1 MKKTAR
7 ARYTLEFKQ
16 EAVRLVETGQSIAA
30 VARTLGI
37 VDQTLFNWVKAQR
50 QGQLKGADSKVKV
63 SAEQMEISRLKAE
76 LARVKMERDILGK
89 SDGVLR
95 QGIDLKYAFIQRHRS
110 VWPISV
116 QCRVL
121 GVSVAGYHEHFVR
134 LADAA
139 QRRHLSDDALL
150 VHIKAIY
157 TETRGGYGW
166 PRIWKELLARGIRVG
181 KERVQKLMKLHGI
194 RAKGKRRFKVTTD
207 SNHDLPISANLLNR
221 EFTVAQPDKVWVG
234 DVTYIATD
242 EGWLFLAVVID
253 LFSRQ
258 VVGWSL
264 RDDMT
269 RDIVIDALRMA
280 WFKRHPSKQAGLMFH
295 SDRGSQYA
303 SKDFRD
309 MLKEYGITS
318 SMSRRGNCWDNACS
332 ETLFG
337 SLKVERLYGQKFQS
351 RRQAKDEVIAW
362 ILWYN
367 RTRLHSTLAYVS
379 PMQFEESWLA
389 NQPKQVNS

>member
-1 MKKTAR
+1 M
-7 ARYTLEFKQ
+7 
-16 EAVRLVETGQSIAA
+16 
-30 VARTLGI
+30 
-37 VDQTLFNWVKAQR
+37 
-50 QGQLKGADSKVKV
+50 
-63 SAEQMEISRLKAE
+63 
-76 LARVKMERDILGK
+76 
-89 SDGVLR
+89 
-95 QGIDLKYAFIQRHRS
+95 KYAFIQRHRG

-121 GVSVAGYHEHFVR
+121 GVSMAGYHEHFVR
-134 LADAA
+134 LASAA

-150 VHIKAIY
+150 VHIKAIHA
-157 TETRGGYGW
+157 ETRGGYGW
-166 PRIWKELLARGIRVG
+166 PRTWKELLARGIRVG
-181 KERVQKLMKLHGI
+181 KQRVQKLMQLHGI

-207 SNHDLPISANLLNR
+207 SNHDLPISPNLLNR
-221 EFTVAQPDKVWVG
+221 EFTVAEPDKVWVG
-234 DVTYIATD
+234 DITYIATD

-264 RDDMT
+264 RHDMT
-269 RDIVIDALRMA
+269 RDIVVDALRMA
-280 WFKRHPSKQAGLMFH
+280 WFKRHPNKQAALMFH

-309 MLKEYGITS
+309 VLNEYGITS

-337 SLKVERLYGQKFQS
+337 SLKVERLYGQRFKT
-351 RRQAKDEVIAW
+351 RREAKDETIGW
-362 ILWYN
+362 LLWYN

-379 PMQFEESWLA
+379 PAQFEQNWLA
-389 NQPKQVNS
+389 TQPKQANS